1 MNDLK
6 QGNKKALQV
15 SIVNDEVTFKCSA
28 ISGDLKITMKKKGP
42 NNLFDFYEFSKDDG
56 ILLTNPTDYLMAI
69 KLRVENDADGDNINS
84 RFFTGGNHD
93 YNNRMSGT
101 KTATIDNLRFRVDGE
116 EVSSFNG
123 CCDQLVVEFDALVN
137 AYNTTKEDGTG
148 RNAMKIHYTLVIKSE
163 CVDFEIDLEALED
176 VVIERYNGVGFY
188 LPDSTIQFVGGK
200 SGKYPIT
207 DMVNSES
214 LSTTEIIGETDR
226 LQIRCRIEKE
236 GLGMFTNNEFPYSAF
251 STRDNKAYFMLISRD
266 TALAKDE
273 HCYLRGSY
281 SFKAF

>member
-1 MNDLK
+1 MKLH
-6 QGNKKALQV
+6 V

-84 RFFTGGNHD
+84 HFFTGGNHGHD
-93 YNNRMSGT
+93 NRMSGS
-101 KTATIDNLRFRVDGE
+101 KTATIENLLFRVDGK
-116 EVSSFNG
+116 EVSSFSG
-123 CCDQLVVEFDALVN
+123 WCDQLVVEFDALVN

-148 RNAMKIHYTLVIKSE
+148 RNAIKIHYTLVMKSD
-163 CVDFEIDLEALED
+163 CVDFKIDVEALED
-176 VVIERYNGVGFY
+176 VVIERYCGVGFY

-200 SGKYPIT
+200 SGKYAIT

-214 LSTTEIIGETDR
+214 LSATEIIGETDR
-226 LQIRCRIEKE
+226 LQIRCSIENE
-236 GLGMFTNNEFPYSAF
+236 GLGTFTNNNVNYSAF
-251 STRDNKAYFMLISRD
+251 STRDNKAYFMLISHD
-266 TALAKDE
+266 TAFAEGE